1 MAEQNYAFVVDGM
14 VTNIAVFDE
23 PTEELLAHFKAELSL
38 DHIIFAHDE
47 PKAAIGGTWDGTK
60 FTLPA
65 PYASWVL
72 NADNDWEPPVAMPVT
87 EGKYYTWNEGT
98 VSWDENDVPVA
109 TPE

>member
-14 VTNIAVFDE
+14 VTNIAVFDA

-38 DHIIFAHDE
+38 DHIVLAHEE

-87 EGKYYTWNEGT
+87 EGKYYTWNEET
-98 VSWDENDVPVA
+98 VSWNESDVQ
-109 TPE
+109 PEILE